1 MHTGGEAADGSY
13 AKVGDITIRIN
24 EVGLPEDL
32 GIAIEAK
39 SGEYALKDL
48 QRQMKAGMQQRN
60 CDAAIGLVT
69 RYGKK
74 QKTHSEY
81 HDDPAYGI
89 VSTVEWLPNEREEAD
104 WITLEV
110 AYRVTR
116 NRLIAAHSS
125 ERDANAVDIVELEN
139 QINGIKT
146 QLSSMQAM
154 KNNSSRA
161 RELIS
166 GVRETLDTLESGIRS
181 HLTRM
186 EETLQAA
193 EDTES

>member
-1 MHTGGEAADGSY
+1 
-13 AKVGDITIRIN
+13 
-24 EVGLPEDL
+24 
-32 GIAIEAK
+32 
-39 SGEYALKDL
+39 
-48 QRQMKAGMQQRN
+48 
-60 CDAAIGLVT
+60 
-69 RYGKK
+69 
-74 QKTHSEY
+74 
-81 HDDPAYGI
+81 
-89 VSTVEWLPNEREEAD
+89 
-104 WITLEV
+104 
-110 AYRVTR
+110 
-116 NRLIAAHSS
+116 
-125 ERDANAVDIVELEN
+125 VDIVELEN